1 VRAIIKKPARRYTP
15 GRSQN
20 RETAVSQYFV
30 VHPQNPQARLLAR
43 ASEIVAAG
51 VLVVYPTDTTYA
63 LGCQIGDKA
72 ALERIRQIR
81 RLDKD
86 HHFTLTCRDLSE
98 IATYARV
105 NDQSFRILKQL
116 TPGPFTFLLPAT
128 REVPR
133 RLVHPK
139 KKTIGL
145 RVPDYPIA
153 LGLLEA
159 LGSPMMTTT
168 LRLPGD
174 ETALTDPEEIRE
186 RVSGQVDAII
196 DGGTCGIEPTTV
208 VDLTGAAPVV
218 VRQGAG
224 TFH

>member
-1 VRAIIKKPARRYTP
+1 
-15 GRSQN
+15 
-20 RETAVSQYFV
+20 VSQYFV
-30 VHPQNPQARLLAR
+30 IHPDNPQPRLLAR
-43 ASEIVAAG
+43 AAEIVAG
-51 VLVVYPTDTTYA
+51 GGLVAYPTDTTYA

-72 ALERIRQIR
+72 ALDRIRQIR

-105 NDQSFRILKQL
+105 DDSSFRILKRL

-145 RVPDYPIA
+145 RVPDHPIA
-153 LGLLEA
+153 LGLLGA
-159 LGSPMMTTT
+159 LGKPMMTTT

-174 ETALTDPEEIRE
+174 LAALTDPEEVRD
-186 RVSGQVDAII
+186 RLGGQLDAII
-196 DGGTCGIEPTTV
+196 DGGRCGIEPTTV
-208 VDLTGAAPVV
+208 VDLTGAVPVV
-218 VRQGAG
+218 ERQGLG
-224 TFH
+224 VFE